1 MFKKWVLLILFFLL
15 LGSVSAAQQE
25 SGLIK
30 GIFLIKNPTEIFVTP
45 PSEIRIGIQMAAP
58 AYYKLSGKDVILS
71 AGLLPI
77 GVSSLSIPTESF
89 FEQTAKHTFL
99 LELKTEQR
107 ITRKDIIL
115 DIQIAHM
122 EIPKKVESEQKV
134 PEYKLSLYI
143 ENQLVS
149 TRIQQQEMIPPIQ
162 QKQIVDELAS
172 IPQYDD
178 PFYVPKESDDLMTS
192 TASIF
197 DALLMAYN
205 LVKSI
210 SRKKDRGEPIPTL
223 QHTHSFSIKFLKKN
237 SQGIKE
243 EVIAMIGLTTK

>member
-1 MFKKWVLLILFFLL
+1 MIKKGTLLILFFLL
-15 LGSVSAAQQE
+15 LGTVSAAQQE

-30 GIFLIKNPTEIFVTP
+30 GIFLIKNPTEKFVTP
-45 PSEIRIGIQMAAP
+45 PLEIRIGIQMATP
-58 AYYKLSGKDVILS
+58 AYYKLSKKDVILG

-89 FEQTAKHTFL
+89 FEKTAKHTFL
-99 LELKTEQR
+99 LELKTEQG

-115 DIQIAHM
+115 DIQIAIM
-122 EIPKKVESEQKV
+122 EIPKKMEPEQKV

-149 TRIQQQEMIPPIQ
+149 TRIKQQEIIPPIQ
-162 QKQIVDELAS
+162 PEQKVNELAP
-172 IPQYDD
+172 IPQYGD

-192 TASIF
+192 TVSIF
-197 DALLMAYN
+197 DALGLAYH

-210 SRKKDRGEPIPTL
+210 TRKKDRGEPIPTL

-237 SQGIKE
+237 SQGVEE